1 LRVLERRVQTMSE
14 ATAITLI
21 GYGITFILGLASGFA
36 IETLR
41 FKYLRKKDNWN
52 DLRSPLQDIY
62 IVVRNICNDADH
74 AFKIHDN
81 SSRSVLDTVFERINR
96 NLRIYLK
103 WFKSFEGKLGIEKVN
118 SIDEELGAALKG
130 ISYYAIYSEQN
141 PIYVETK
148 LFRFIE
154 ITSSA
159 ESRLREFSKAN
170 IPHYVLFGK
179 RKLENWRT
187 SQF

>member
-1 LRVLERRVQTMSE
+1 MTAE
-14 ATAITLI
+14 TAITI
-21 GYGITFILGLASGFA
+21 IDYGVTFVLGLASG
-36 IETLR
+36 ILVETLH

-52 DLRSPLQDIY
+52 DLRSPLQDVY
-62 IVVRNICNDADH
+62 AVVRNLCNDGDH
-74 AFKIHDN
+74 AFKIQDN
-81 SSRSVLDTVFERINR
+81 SSRVDVDAVLDRINQ
-96 NLRIYLK
+96 NLRSYLN
-103 WFKSFEGKLGIEKVN
+103 WFKSFEDSLGIAKVD

-130 ISYYAIYSEQN
+130 ISYYALYSDQDRR
-141 PIYVETK
+141 YVETK

-159 ESRLREFSKAN
+159 ERRLQEFSKAK
-170 IPHYVLFGK
+170 IPHYILFGK